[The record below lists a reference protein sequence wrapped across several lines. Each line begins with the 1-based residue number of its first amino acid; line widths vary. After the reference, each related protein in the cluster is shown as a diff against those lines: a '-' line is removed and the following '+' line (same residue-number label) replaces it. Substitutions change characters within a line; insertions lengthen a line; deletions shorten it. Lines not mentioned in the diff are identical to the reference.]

1 MPVPFDPNA
10 PPDEAFWVRE
20 LRVGRFFELGR
31 LVRDGG
37 VGVEFDRLWSRSG
50 ERAVARSVIEAWG
63 SEHGHTHLML
73 LAWFAEEKS
82 YRAIESACRG
92 ALPDPLRATYLVGS
106 QRRLAALAGLLQH
119 APGNLAD
126 VYYWDAWLP
135 RGRAAMKMQ
144 GHQRRLPRP
153 LADASWDSV
162 AAEGL
167 RQARLPASAV
177 EGLRFERALVRE
189 WFDDALLVFR
199 RNGASSVQWDPEED
213 RARAMSKEDLTF
225 LRFHSRGARVDIT
238 TRDMDRALPL
248 ASAIGTLLFG
258 ADVQYKHA
266 RDPLNRERLDA
277 FLERLL
283 DPDDP
288 AFQLHEI
295 VGSTAGHADPALITL
310 HRGGHGRVEELAQAE
325 RRQFGFARDSRHV
338 DRVKIS
344 FTDEGEHYRMAL
356 FFPEPDDEEKDLAL
370 SLADTST
377 NKDTVDRFRVK
388 MLNEL
393 GVEIH
398 PKVADAR
405 RRRRQHGS
413 ESRPRP
419 LKAEHY
425 ATLLAGRIDAPA
437 EWQREELKDLDR
449 RGLIRAVYES
459 VFRCGDSSVPALF
472 RPAGSLHCTAEVTA
486 PFGVVSSED
495 GFAQEP
501 GARILC
507 DHGHEW
513 SLDRVRPAWFRR
525 VRVQVLVPAATAW
538 LRSELTPSRWEEDE
552 PGVYTKLVRGYGRRA
567 LAVLEAAPL
576 IWRTPTAPRCCWA
589 ALDPGTDTEG
599 LHPVISLAALLADGT
614 RAIPPAEVEAAARP
628 EEREED
634 SWVEPDATGGIRR
647 GTVTFLGPQ
656 MPRFRLLFA
665 LLQEW
670 GEKHG
675 WTTLAK
681 RRDLCALD
689 ESRTLT
695 PDSIARLLHGLD
707 REIGKASVAVLFEN
721 KGRSGLRLRAPLRAR
736 GFHLDEELDRLKDRS
751 RPRPEK

>member
-1 MPVPFDPNA
+1 MPTPFNPLA
-10 PPDEAFWVRE
+10 PPDEAYWVGE
-20 LRVGRFFELGR
+20 LRVGRFNELGR
-31 LVRDGG
+31 LVREG
-37 VGVEFDRLWSRSG
+37 VVAVEFDRLWSRSA
-50 ERAVARSVIEAWG
+50 ERAVARSLIEAWG
-63 SEHGHTHLML
+63 SEHGHAHLML

-82 YRAIESACRG
+82 YRAIESACRR
-92 ALPDPLRATYLVGS
+92 ALPDPLRATYLVGA
-106 QRRLAALAGLLQH
+106 QRRLAALAALLQH
-119 APGNLAD
+119 APANLAD

-135 RGRAAMKMQ
+135 RSRAAMKMQ

-153 LADASWDSV
+153 LAEVSWDSL

-167 RQARLPASAV
+167 HQARLPASAV
-177 EGLRFERALVRE
+177 EGLRFERALARD
-189 WFDDALLVFR
+189 WLDDALLVFR
-199 RNGASSVQWDPEED
+199 SHGTSSVQWDPEED
-213 RARAMSKEDLTF
+213 RPRAMSKEDLTF
-225 LRFHSRGARVDIT
+225 LRFHARGARVDIT

-258 ADVQYKHA
+258 VEVQFRHA

-283 DPDDP
+283 DADDP

-295 VGSTAGHADPALITL
+295 VGTTAAHADPALITL
-310 HRGGHGRVEELAQAE
+310 HRGGRGRVEELAQAQ

-356 FFPEPDDEEKDLAL
+356 FFPEPQDEEKDLAL

-377 NKDTVDRFRVK
+377 NKDTVDRFRAK

-405 RRRRQHGS
+405 RRRRQQGG
-413 ESRPRP
+413 EPRPRP
-419 LKAEHY
+419 LKAAHY
-425 ATLLAGRIDAPA
+425 TALLSGRIDAPA
-437 EWQREELKDLDR
+437 EWQLDELADLAA
-449 RGLIRAVYES
+449 RGLVGVVHES
-459 VFRCGDSSVPALF
+459 VFRCGDTSVPALF
-472 RPAGSLHCTAEVTA
+472 RPAGSLHCTGEVTA
-486 PFGVVSSED
+486 PFGAVSNED
-495 GFAQEP
+495 GFTQEP
-501 GARILC
+501 GSRVVC

-538 LRSELTPSRWEEDE
+538 LRGELTASRWEEDE
-552 PGVYTKLVRGYGRRA
+552 PGVFSKLVRGYGRRA
-567 LAVLEAAPL
+567 IAVLEAAPL
-576 IWRTPTAPRCCWA
+576 IWHTPNAPRSCWA
-589 ALDPGTDTEG
+589 ALDPGTDTG
-599 LHPVISLAALLADGT
+599 VLHPVISLAALLADGI
-614 RAIPPAEVEAAARP
+614 RAIPQAGVEAPVRP
-628 EEREED
+628 EEPGED
-634 SWVEPDATGGIRR
+634 LWLEPDATGGIRR
-647 GTVTFLGPQ
+647 GTITILGPQ

-681 RRDLCALD
+681 RTDLCDLD

-707 REIGKASVAVLFEN
+707 REIGKASVAVLFDN
-721 KGRSGLRLRAPLRAR
+721 QGRSGLRLRAPLRAR
-736 GFHLDEELDRLKDRS
+736 GFHLDDELDRLKGRS
-751 RPRPEK
+751 RPRPEN